1 MLTIKESIDKRKN
14 KPFIRR
20 NKDTG
25 EMVAGFLNT
34 DTGVFSVDTEIKS
47 ELDIDDFLDRYELSL
62 VLIVNNY

>member
-34 DTGVFSVDTEIKS
+34 DTGVFSADTEIKS
-47 ELDIDDFLDRYELSL
+47 ELDIDNFLDKYGLS
-62 VLIVNNY
+62 VILITNY